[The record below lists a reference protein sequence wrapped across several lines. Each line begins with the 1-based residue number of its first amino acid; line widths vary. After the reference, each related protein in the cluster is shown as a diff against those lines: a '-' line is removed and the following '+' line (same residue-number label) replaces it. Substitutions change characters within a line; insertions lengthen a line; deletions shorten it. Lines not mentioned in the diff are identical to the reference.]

1 MDVPG
6 GPEARAQRIA
16 LHRPPPS
23 STALHRP
30 YTASQRCQRDFV
42 NWPSRRRSRAAAR
55 QGPRRCRSRRSPL
68 SPRGPRQGDRR
79 PARVRARRPL
89 RRPARETLRVRPP
102 EPGRPRRH
110 AGRVSRV
117 SLIPDDV
124 IEQVREAADIV
135 GIIGEHVELKRTG
148 SDFRAPCPFHGGT
161 HRNFAVI
168 PRKGMFYC
176 FVCHA
181 GGDVFTFFM
190 KKLGM
195 DYPTAVREVARR
207 VGISIPER
215 GPTGPD
221 PREPLYSAV
230 AAAADWFARQLLESP
245 EAQVAR
251 DYLTTRHLDLETVQ
265 PLGLGYAPRGKAFLD
280 AMKGLGVR
288 DEVLLEAGLLV
299 KREDGTLLPRFRGR
313 LLFPIHD
320 LRARVVAFGGRILGE
335 GEPKY
340 LNSPDSP
347 VFHKGKLLYNLP
359 VAKHAMR
366 KAERAI
372 LVEGYFDVL
381 RLSLAGIEEVVA
393 PLGTGLTPEQAQL
406 LQRHAPHVTLLYDSD
421 DAGLRATF
429 RAGDELL
436 RQGLRVS
443 VATLPP
449 GEDPDTLVQKRGAAG
464 LEAILKDAVDPLE
477 RKIQIL
483 DRKAFFSSLPGR
495 RRALDR
501 LLPTIRAA
509 KDPITREL
517 YISRAA
523 EAAGVRKD
531 VLEREVTGDGAR
543 GTGGAA
549 PSLVPRPLSPLPAS
563 AEKALLLLMLEGQPW
578 LARVTEAVDAE
589 ELQFLPYRAV
599 FEAVADDAV
608 LALDDTSARAYEQL
622 KGEGLGGRDPNEMY
636 ELAVTWMEARR
647 LERQLEQLDDQLPFE
662 SPERQASL
670 IAEKRRVFDELR
682 KRYPRYKIAARR
694 RGAPGT

>member
-1 MDVPG
+1 
-6 GPEARAQRIA
+6 
-16 LHRPPPS
+16 
-23 STALHRP
+23 
-30 YTASQRCQRDFV
+30 
-42 NWPSRRRSRAAAR
+42 
-55 QGPRRCRSRRSPL
+55 
-68 SPRGPRQGDRR
+68 
-79 PARVRARRPL
+79 
-89 RRPARETLRVRPP
+89 
-102 EPGRPRRH
+102 
-110 AGRVSRV
+110 V

-124 IEQVREAADIV
+124 IEQVREAADMV

-148 SDFRAPCPFHGGT
+148 SDFRGPCPFHGGT

-168 PRKGMFYC
+168 PKKGMFYC
-176 FVCHA
+176 FVCHEA
-181 GGDVFTFFM
+181 GDVFTFFM

-207 VGISIPER
+207 VGITIPDR
-215 GPTGPD
+215 GPTGAGPD
-221 PREPLYSAV
+221 PREPLFSAV
-230 AAAADWFARQLLESP
+230 AAAADWFARQLRESP
-245 EAQVAR
+245 EADVAR
-251 DYLTTRHLDLETVQ
+251 QYLASRHLELDTVL

-280 AMKGLGVR
+280 AMKGLGLR
-288 DEVLLEAGLLV
+288 DEVLLEAGLVV
-299 KREDGTLLPRFRGR
+299 KREDGEAPPPSLGPRFRGR

-320 LRARVVAFGGRILGE
+320 LRGRVVAFGGRILGE

-340 LNSPDSP
+340 LNSPDTP
-347 VFHKGKLLYNLP
+347 IFHKGKLLYNLH

-366 KAERAI
+366 KADRAI

-406 LQRHAPHVTLLYDSD
+406 VKRHAPQVILLYDSD

-436 RQGLRVS
+436 REGLRVS
-443 VATLPP
+443 VATLPA
-449 GEDPDTLVQKRGAAG
+449 GEDPDTLVQRQGAAG
-464 LEAILKDAVDPLE
+464 LATLLEDAVDVLE

-483 DRKAFFSSLPGR
+483 ERKGFFGTLPGR

-517 YISRAA
+517 YVSRAA

-531 VLEREVTGDGAR
+531 VLEREVGMRDAGSGMR
-543 GTGGAA
+543 PSA
-549 PSLVPRPLSPLPAS
+549 PTHPASRISHPVLPAS
-563 AEKALLLLMLEGQPW
+563 AEKALLLLLLEGEPW
-578 LARVTEAVDAE
+578 QRRVTEAVDPE
-589 ELQFLPYRAV
+589 EFEFPPYRAV

-622 KGEGLGGRDPNEMY
+622 KAEGLGGRDPDDMY
-636 ELAVTWMEARR
+636 EMAVNRMEARR
-647 LERQLEQLDDQLPFE
+647 LERQLEQLDAQLPFE
-662 SPERQASL
+662 SPERQVSL

>member
-1 MDVPG
+1 M
-6 GPEARAQRIA
+6 
-16 LHRPPPS
+16 
-23 STALHRP
+23 
-30 YTASQRCQRDFV
+30 
-42 NWPSRRRSRAAAR
+42 
-55 QGPRRCRSRRSPL
+55 
-68 SPRGPRQGDRR
+68 
-79 PARVRARRPL
+79 
-89 RRPARETLRVRPP
+89 
-102 EPGRPRRH
+102 
-110 AGRVSRV
+110 
-117 SLIPDDV
+117 SLIPDEV

-207 VGISIPER
+207 VGITIPER
-215 GPTGPD
+215 GPSGPD

-265 PLGLGYAPRGKAFLD
+265 PLGLGYAPKSKAFLD

-288 DEVLLEAGLLV
+288 DEVLLEAGLLAR
-299 KREDGTLLPRFRGR
+299 REDGTLAPRFRGR

-320 LRARVVAFGGRILGE
+320 LRGRVVAFGGRILGD

-340 LNSPDSP
+340 LNSPDTP
-347 VFHKGKLLYNLP
+347 IFHKGKLLYNLH

-366 KAERAI
+366 KTERAI

-381 RLSLAGIEEVVA
+381 RPSLAGIEEVVA

-406 LQRHAPHVTLLYDSD
+406 VKRHAPHVILLYDSD
-421 DAGLRATF
+421 EPGLRATF

-436 RQGLRVS
+436 REGLRVS
-443 VATLPP
+443 VATLPA
-449 GEDPDTLVQKRGAAG
+449 GEDPDTLVQTKGAAG
-464 LEAILKDAVDPLE
+464 LEEILKDAVDVLE

-483 DRKAFFSSLPGR
+483 DRKGFFGSLPGR

-509 KDPITREL
+509 TDPITREL
-517 YISRAA
+517 YISRVA

-531 VLEREVTGDGAR
+531 VLEREVLGAGSR
-543 GTGGAA
+543 ERFPPIAPHGPA
-549 PSLVPRPLSPLPAS
+549 PSSPLPAN
-563 AEKALLLLMLEGQPW
+563 AEKALLLLMLEGEPW
-578 LARVTEAVDAE
+578 KSRVTEAVDSE
-589 ELQFLPYRAV
+589 ELEFPPYRAV
-599 FEAVADDAV
+599 FESVADDAV

-622 KGEGLGGRDPNEMY
+622 KAEGLGRRDPNEMY
-636 ELAVTWMEARR
+636 ELAVNWMAARR

-662 SPERQASL
+662 SPERQVSL

-682 KRYPRYKIAARR
+682 KRYPRYKIAKRR